1 MLGAL
6 AGNLAGTLPGTVTA
20 PNQAQTK
27 TEALPDGVRLVLT
40 LPDGGAISGT
50 LTRDWSRA
58 GLGGS

>member
-1 MLGAL
+1 LVGAVPGA
-6 AGNLAGTLPGTVTA
+6 AGQAANAA
-20 PNQAQTK
+20 AQTK